1 MLLNET
7 IFQLNLFRPGSRI
20 MFTERSS
27 SCMQQRELIILYIQ
41 TTQAVFKKRNKE
53 VNHADPAVEEF
64 LG

>member
-1 MLLNET
+1 
-7 IFQLNLFRPGSRI
+7 